1 MVATSPQLKKVGS
14 RCPVKGEHPLV
25 QSGFPH
31 PHEPALG
38 RQARLDFMLP
48 NSRRLWHKGQCCMN
62 KSEGRPIEILLAEDS
77 PSDTELT
84 VEALK
89 DFKVRN
95 HVSIVEDGVQ
105 AMQFLRR
112 QEPYA
117 GVPRP
122 DLIMLDLNLPRK
134 NGREVLADIKGDDHL
149 KTIPIVV
156 LTTSRAEQ
164 DILRAYQLNANC
176 YINKPVDF
184 NQFLEVV
191 RCIESFWLY
200 VVTLPPGPRGRGR

>member
-1 MVATSPQLKKVGS
+1 
-14 RCPVKGEHPLV
+14 
-25 QSGFPH
+25 
-31 PHEPALG
+31 
-38 RQARLDFMLP
+38 
-48 NSRRLWHKGQCCMN
+48 MN
-62 KSEGRPIEILLAEDS
+62 TQETRPIEILLVEDS

-84 VEALK
+84 LEALK

-95 HVSIVEDGVQ
+95 HVSVVEDGVQ

-112 QEPYA
+112 EGPYA
-117 GVPRP
+117 LAPRP

-134 NGREVLADIKGDDHL
+134 DGREVLADIKSDESL
-149 KTIPIVV
+149 KPIPIVV
-156 LTTSRAEQ
+156 LTTSRADQ

-191 RCIESFWLY
+191 RSIESFWLY
-200 VVTLPPGPRGRGR
+200 VVTLPPSPKAGGG